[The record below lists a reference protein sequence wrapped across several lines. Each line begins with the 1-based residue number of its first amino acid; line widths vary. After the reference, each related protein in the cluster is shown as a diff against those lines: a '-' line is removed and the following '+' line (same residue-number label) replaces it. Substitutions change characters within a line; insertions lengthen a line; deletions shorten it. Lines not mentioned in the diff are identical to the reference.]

1 MKRKMSVKLR
11 LTLWFTAFM
20 AIIAVVCLAL
30 ILIITGNISR
40 RDASEKLDS
49 AVRTNIA
56 NLEYSGGR
64 LNLNSG
70 FEFYRDDVYTVIY
83 NNSRSIH

>member
-56 NLEYSGGR
+56 NLEYSGG
-64 LNLNSG
+64 
-70 FEFYRDDVYTVIY
+70 
-83 NNSRSIH
+83 